1 MAPAAHVPSP
11 LHADHPDHV
20 PPLQVRVC
28 VPQFPHACVV
38 EPLGHWHCPFWHVD
52 PCGQAWPHMP
62 QFDGSVCSFTHWPAQ
77 LVNPVWH
84 WHDDQLQVRSQVS
97 VPLVHPVVVPA
108 AQTPSPL
115 QADQADQMPFV
126 QVRLW

>member
-1 MAPAAHVPSP
+1 
-11 LHADHPDHV
+11 
-20 PPLQVRVC
+20 
-28 VPQFPHACVV
+28 
-38 EPLGHWHCPFWHVD
+38 
-52 PCGQAWPHMP
+52 
-62 QFDGSVCSFTHWPAQ
+62 
-77 LVNPVWH
+77 VNPVWH

-126 QVRLW
+126 QVRL